1 MIARIKGLRIQELRD
16 CKQEVSSEKRG
27 VCSMHRD
34 EPKRQLHNFFNPF
47 VETQE
52 LVLPEDET
60 AWRILL
66 EMAERARQLPVL
78 AERLKQFDVPQ
89 KARDE
94 LTFAK
99 SRTVAISAMHQELIH
114 KISDAFTETG
124 IQFQVLKG
132 VVWSRLLHRKL
143 GLRQT
148 GDLDVLVMA
157 KDLRKA
163 EEVLNKLGYFRDALR
178 IDEYYEANSHQIS
191 LYNDE
196 AIIDLIEVH
205 WNLGRPDYYPISEKL
220 LWEAPQSVAL
230 LNNTRVMTLS
240 PELTLILMILHLVQH
255 NFLIPYSLIDLLYGW
270 FVYKDKIDFT
280 GWQNIVRD
288 IGMMGAAITAF
299 SYMEGVF
306 GIESPFEE
314 DVKWFQHPAKNHYSS
329 QYWTDEEPCFSAKIF
344 SRLLVDRADNVI
356 SSMFRTFFP
365 SVHLMKKLYP
375 QNGNKPLSPYFQ
387 HYKYLALR
395 LTR

>member
-178 IDEYYEANSHQIS
+178 
-191 LYNDE
+191 
-196 AIIDLIEVH
+196 
-205 WNLGRPDYYPISEKL
+205 
-220 LWEAPQSVAL
+220 
-230 LNNTRVMTLS
+230 
-240 PELTLILMILHLVQH
+240 
-255 NFLIPYSLIDLLYGW
+255 
-270 FVYKDKIDFT
+270 
-280 GWQNIVRD
+280 
-288 IGMMGAAITAF
+288 
-299 SYMEGVF
+299 GVF

>member
-1 MIARIKGLRIQELRD
+1 MQRD
-16 CKQEVSSEKRG
+16 GTRN
-27 VCSMHRD
+27 
-34 EPKRQLHNFFNPF
+34 QLHNFFNPF
-47 VETQE
+47 VETKE
-52 LVLPEDET
+52 LVLPEDENGWQ
-60 AWRILL
+60 ALL
-66 EMAERARQLPVL
+66 EMAERARQLPLL
-78 AERLKQFDVPQ
+78 AERLKQFDIPQ
-89 KARDE
+89 KVRDK

-99 SRTVAISAMHQELIH
+99 SRSVAISAMHQELIH

-132 VVWSRLLHRKL
+132 VVWSRLLHCKL

-148 GDLDVLVMA
+148 GDLDVLVMS

-163 EEVLNKLGYFRDALR
+163 EEILNKLGYFRDAFR
-178 IDEYYEANSHQIS
+178 IDGYYEVNSHQIS

-196 AIIDLIEVH
+196 AIIDPIEVH

-240 PELTLILMILHLVQH
+240 PELTLIFMVLHLIQH
-255 NFLIPYSLIDLLYGW
+255 NFLISYSLIDLLHGW
-270 FVYKDKIDFT
+270 FVYKDKIDFNR
-280 GWQNIVRD
+280 WQNMVRD

-306 GIESPFEE
+306 GIESPFEQ
-314 DVKWFQHPAKNHYSS
+314 DVHWYQHPAKKHYST
-329 QYWTDEEPCFSAKIF
+329 QCWTDEKPCFTAKIF

-356 SSMFRTFFP
+356 SSMFRMFFP
-365 SVHLMKKLYP
+365 PVHLLKKLYP